1 VADLTGRV
9 LAGRYRLVA
18 PLGTGASG
26 RVYAAWDVRLQRKV
40 AVKVLHAALADD
52 AGFLRRFGAEA
63 QMAASLHHPNV
74 VAVYDWGEDTA
85 SLGTPQPPAP
95 FMVLE
100 LLEGGSLRSL
110 LDRGDRLTP
119 AQAAALG
126 RQVAAGLDYA
136 HARGLVHRDVKPAN
150 LLFDEHGTARVADFG
165 LARALAEASWTEPAG
180 AVLGTA
186 RYAAPEQVRGVV
198 DARSDVYSLALVLV
212 EAVSGTVPFAA
223 DTSLTTLLARVE
235 RHLEAPPELGA
246 LAPVLERA
254 GRADPDDRYP
264 DARAFGFALA
274 GAAAELGAPDPIPLP
289 GPGIIDFDPH
299 PTEIRPAL
307 PPPPPP
313 PAPSAMP
320 GSGATALGS
329 PLPESPPTPGEPLVA
344 IPVYGPVPQPRPAQS
359 RPGPPPA
366 KRRQTGWRPQ
376 RVVPIVVL
384 AVLLFA
390 AGTAAFAAASASGPR
405 VRVPNLVGSTEKDA
419 RDAAR
424 QARVGVRTRSV
435 PADDPAGTV
444 VGQSPAP
451 GTLLGAHRAV
461 TLQLSAGPPPVN
473 LPKVN
478 GETEADARARLD
490 AAGFEVSAERRTDE
504 NVPVGRVVAQDPSA
518 EQAAPG
524 SEIHLVISD
533 GPAPVEVPNV
543 VGKSYDEAVKTLIAK
558 RFKVTRQD
566 EYSDT
571 VPAGQVIRHDPVKGA
586 EAPRDSTVI
595 VVVSRGPDVVTVDDY
610 RGMTVEDAVIALE
623 EAGLQAE
630 VVSYRPFRRVKQQ
643 DPPEGTQLRRNE
655 TVTLYL

>member
-1 VADLTGRV
+1 MADLTGRV

-63 QMAASLHHPNV
+63 QLAASLHHPNV
-74 VAVYDWGEDTA
+74 VAVYDWGEDET
-85 SLGTPQPPAP
+85 P

-100 LLEGGSLRSL
+100 LLDGGSLRSL

-119 AQAAALG
+119 AQAAAVG

-212 EAVSGTVPFAA
+212 EAVTGTVPFAA

-254 GRADPDDRYP
+254 GRADPDERYP
-264 DARAFGFALA
+264 DARAFAFALA
-274 GAAAELGAPDPIPLP
+274 DAASELAAPDPIPLP
-289 GPGIIDFDPH
+289 GPGVVDFDPH
-299 PTEIRPAL
+299 PTEIRPA
-307 PPPPPP
+307 PP
-313 PAPSAMP
+313 PAQSPAPTSLGPASPAPTSPAPTSVGPSP
-320 GSGATALGS
+320 RD
-329 PLPESPPTPGEPLVA
+329 EPLVA
-344 IPVYGPVPQPRPAQS
+344 IPVYA
-359 RPGPPPA
+359 PPA
-366 KRRQTGWRPQ
+366 RPPEVRRRQTGWRPQ

-405 VRVPNLVGSTEKDA
+405 VRVPNLVGATEKDA

-424 QARVGVRTRSV
+424 QARVAVRTRSV

-461 TLQLSAGPPPVN
+461 TLQLSAGPPPVS
-473 LPKVN
+473 LPKVI
-478 GETEADARARLD
+478 GESEAEARSRLD
-490 AAGFEVSAERRTDE
+490 AAGFVVSAERRTDE
-504 NVPVGRVVAQDPSA
+504 EVAAGRVVAQDPSA
-518 EQAAPG
+518 AEAAPG

-543 VGKSYDEAVKTLIAK
+543 VGKTYDEAARSLTAK

-571 VPAGQVIRHDPVKGA
+571 VPAGQVIRHDPVKGE

>member
-1 VADLTGRV
+1 
-9 LAGRYRLVA
+9 
-18 PLGTGASG
+18 
-26 RVYAAWDVRLQRKV
+26 VRLQRKV

-63 QMAASLHHPNV
+63 QLAASLHHPNI

-119 AQAAALG
+119 AQAAAVG
-126 RQVAAGLDYA
+126 RQIAAGLDHA

-212 EAVSGTVPFAA
+212 EAVTGTVPFSA

-246 LAPVLERA
+246 LGPVLERA
-254 GRADPDDRYP
+254 GRADPGERYP
-264 DARAFGFALA
+264 DARAFAFALA
-274 GAAAELGAPDPIPLP
+274 DAASDLAAPDPIPLP
-289 GPGIIDFDPH
+289 GPGVIDFDPH
-299 PTEIRPAL
+299 PTEIRPA
-307 PPPPPP
+307 PP
-313 PAPSAMP
+313 PAPSPAP
-320 GSGATALGS
+320 SS
-329 PLPESPPTPGEPLVA
+329 PAPPARDEPLVA
-344 IPVYGPVPQPRPAQS
+344 IPVYAPPARQPE
-359 RPGPPPA
+359 A

-405 VRVPNLVGSTEKDA
+405 VRVPNLVGSTEKGA
-419 RDAAR
+419 REAAR

-461 TLQLSAGPPPVN
+461 TLQLSAGPPPVS
-473 LPKVN
+473 LPKVT
-478 GETEADARARLD
+478 GETEAEARSRLD
-490 AAGFEVSAERRTDE
+490 AAGFVVSAERRTDE
-504 NVPVGRVVAQDPSA
+504 EVTAGRVVAQDPSA
-518 EQAAPG
+518 EEAAPG

-543 VGKSYDEAVKTLIAK
+543 VGKTYDEAARTLTAR

-571 VPAGQVIRHDPVKGA
+571 VPAGQVIRHDPVKGE
-586 EAPRDSTVI
+586 EAPRDSTVV
-595 VVVSRGPDVVTVDDY
+595 VVVSRGPDLVTVDDY

-623 EAGLQAE
+623 DAGLQAE